1 MSEDLPQHIESC
13 RDYAEWCGGE
23 LADGRYDLVKG
34 ESPEMVLIVLALLM
48 QSCDEKYTSL
58 IARSN

>member
-1 MSEDLPQHIESC
+1 MRKCNRCGRELSEDLPQQIESC

-34 ESPEMVLIVLALLM
+34 ESPKW
-48 QSCDEKYTSL
+48 C
-58 IARSN
+58 